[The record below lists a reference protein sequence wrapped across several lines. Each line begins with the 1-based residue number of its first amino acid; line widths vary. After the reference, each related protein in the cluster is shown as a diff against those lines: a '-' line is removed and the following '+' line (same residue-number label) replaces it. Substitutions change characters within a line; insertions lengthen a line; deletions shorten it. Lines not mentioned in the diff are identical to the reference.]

1 MPLEIRSK
9 EIMETLIPQA
19 TEIRV
24 AKGKG
29 DKVKLKLRTPK
40 ALYTYKTTADEA
52 AALTKG
58 LKTPIF
64 DF

>member
-1 MPLEIRSK
+1 MPLEIRSR
-9 EIMETLIPQA
+9 ELLESLIPKA

-29 DKVKLKLRTPK
+29 DEVKLKLRTAK

>member
-1 MPLEIRSK
+1 MPLEIRSR
-9 EIMETLIPQA
+9 EEVESLIPTA

-24 AKGKG
+24 VKGK
-29 DKVKLKLRTPK
+29 DDQVKLKLRTPK
-40 ALYTYKTTADEA
+40 ALYTYKTNSDEA